1 MKAMF
6 VWVVELLRSQLTK
19 NKSMNK
25 NKKLTF
31 NKKILNNAIK
41 INVLAAIK
49 EDLKNNDK
57 SSNILPIKTKGIAKI
72 LAKQNA
78 ILCGS
83 PWVNYCFNRIDKNI
97 KVRWHFDEG
106 SKIKNG
112 DEICTISG
120 NYNRILMGERIAIN
134 FLQTLSGTASTANMM
149 NLKIRRYKA
158 KLFDTRKTIPG
169 LRVAQKYAV
178 QIGGAFNQRFGLYDK
193 VLIKENHI
201 KSIGGVTEILKI
213 AKKKYSLKEIQIE
226 VENLSEFKEAID
238 LGARNILLDN
248 FSLKNLKKAVQINK
262 MGALLEA
269 SGDIGINNII
279 DYAKTKVDRISM
291 GALTKN
297 IKSVD
302 FTMFMEI
309 K

>member
-25 NKKLTF
+25 SKKLTF

-178 QIGGAFNQRFGLYDK
+178 RVGGSFNQRFGLYDQ

-201 KSIGGVTEILKI
+201 KSIGSVSQILNI
-213 AKKKYSLKEIQIE
+213 AKKKFSLKDIQIE
-226 VENLSEFKEAID
+226 VENLKEFKEALD
-238 LGARNILLDN
+238 LGAKNILLDN
-248 FSLKNLKKAVQINK
+248 FSLKDLANAVQVNK
-262 MGALLEA
+262 NKALLEA
-269 SGDIGINNII
+269 SGDINMDNII
-279 DYAKTKVDRISM
+279 DYAKTKVDRISI

-297 IKSVD
+297 IEAVD
-302 FTMFMEI
+302 FSMSIRI